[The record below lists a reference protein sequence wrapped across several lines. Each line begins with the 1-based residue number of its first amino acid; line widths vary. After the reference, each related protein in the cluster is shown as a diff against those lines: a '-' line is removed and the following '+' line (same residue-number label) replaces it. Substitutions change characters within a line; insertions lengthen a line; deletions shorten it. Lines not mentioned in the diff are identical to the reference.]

1 MMRQERKKERNKAAI
16 SLVLCFSVIAIA
28 SVFTVKSSIQK
39 LGLADSNPDVPPS
52 LQQEQAVTKPI
63 PTVDSQSSKPDQKE
77 NNAEP
82 KFEKPLSGE
91 VIREFSSDTLV
102 YSKTLD
108 QYMTHYG
115 TDIAAPADTQVKAV
129 ADGTVTKVY
138 TDNKYGITIEIDHGD
153 GLRSIYAN
161 LSTDSM
167 VETGDVVTKGQVIS
181 GVGNTS
187 LFESLDESHLH
198 FEMQKDETA
207 VDPRFY
213 LEF

>member
-1 MMRQERKKERNKAAI
+1 MRQERKKERNTAAI

-28 SVFTVKSSIQK
+28 SVFTVRSNIQK
-39 LGLADSNPDVPPS
+39 LNLAGLKPDTGS
-52 LQQEQAVTKPI
+52 ALRQEQPVTKPMPI
-63 PTVDSQSSKPDQKE
+63 VDSQSRKE
-77 NNAEP
+77 PPEKIP
-82 KFEKPLSGE
+82 ETKFEMPLSGE

-115 TDIAAPADTQVKAV
+115 IDIAAPADTPVRAV
-129 ADGTVTKVY
+129 ADGTVTKVS
-138 TDNKYGITIEIDHGD
+138 TDSRYGITIEIDHGD
-153 GLRSIYAN
+153 GLRSVYAN

-167 VETGDVVTKGQVIS
+167 TETGDVVTKGQVIS

-207 VDPRFY
+207 VDPRSY

>member
-1 MMRQERKKERNKAAI
+1 MRQERKKERNTAAI

-28 SVFTVKSSIQK
+28 SVFTVRSNIQK
-39 LGLADSNPDVPPS
+39 LNLAGLNPDTGS
-52 LQQEQAVTKPI
+52 ALRQEQPVTKPMPI
-63 PTVDSQSSKPDQKE
+63 VDSQNRKE
-77 NNAEP
+77 APEKIP
-82 KFEKPLSGE
+82 EAKFEMPLSGE

-115 TDIAAPADTQVKAV
+115 IDIAAPADTPVRAV
-129 ADGTVTKVY
+129 ADGTVTKVS
-138 TDNKYGITIEIDHGD
+138 TDSRYGITIEIDHGD
-153 GLRSIYAN
+153 GLRSVYAN

-167 VETGDVVTKGQVIS
+167 TETGDVVTKGQVIS

-207 VDPRFY
+207 VDPHSY

>member
-1 MMRQERKKERNKAAI
+1 MRQERKKERNTAAI

-28 SVFTVKSSIQK
+28 SVFTVRSNIQK
-39 LGLADSNPDVPPS
+39 LNLAGLNPDTGS
-52 LQQEQAVTKPI
+52 ALRQEQPVTKPMPI
-63 PTVDSQSSKPDQKE
+63 VDSQTRKE
-77 NNAEP
+77 APEKIP
-82 KFEKPLSGE
+82 EAKFEMPLSGE

-115 TDIAAPADTQVKAV
+115 IDIAAPADTPVRAV
-129 ADGTVTKVY
+129 ADGTVTKVS
-138 TDNKYGITIEIDHGD
+138 TDSRYGITIEIDHGD
-153 GLRSIYAN
+153 GLRSVYAN

-167 VETGDVVTKGQVIS
+167 TETGDVVTKGQVIS

-207 VDPRFY
+207 VDPRSY

>member
-1 MMRQERKKERNKAAI
+1 MRQERKKERNTAAI

-28 SVFTVKSSIQK
+28 SVFTVRSNIQK
-39 LGLADSNPDVPPS
+39 LNLAGLKPDTGS
-52 LQQEQAVTKPI
+52 ALRQEQPVTKPMPI
-63 PTVDSQSSKPDQKE
+63 VDSQSRKE
-77 NNAEP
+77 PSEKIPEA
-82 KFEKPLSGE
+82 KFEMPLSGE

-115 TDIAAPADTQVKAV
+115 IDIAAPADTPVRAV
-129 ADGTVTKVY
+129 ADGTVTKVS
-138 TDNKYGITIEIDHGD
+138 TDSRYGITIEIDHGD
-153 GLRSIYAN
+153 GLRSVYAN

-167 VETGDVVTKGQVIS
+167 TETGDVVTKGQVIS

-207 VDPRFY
+207 VDPRSYF
-213 LEF
+213 EF